1 MPSRNG
7 VEALTFRAR
16 EPEVF
21 ATAGHCPPVTG
32 TGVLAI
38 ALPEGNGTGIG
49 SRHSS
54 PTEDRMADDAKP
66 DRIVKTTTEARQG
79 IAPGVTR
86 KVLVISLALAVIA
99 FLAVY
104 HFTVP

>member
-1 MPSRNG
+1 
-7 VEALTFRAR
+7 
-16 EPEVF
+16 
-21 ATAGHCPPVTG
+21 
-32 TGVLAI
+32 
-38 ALPEGNGTGIG
+38 
-49 SRHSS
+49 
-54 PTEDRMADDAKP
+54 MADDAKP

-86 KVLVISLALAVIA
+86 KVLVISLALAVVA